1 MKMPTRTLPPWVAKL
16 QQPRENQT
24 GSDVASLAGSFKA
37 NAVDPSVPER
47 DIGPVP
53 SITPA
58 ERADAHGMTQ
68 IRNTGRG
75 KMSGEP

>member
-37 NAVDPSVPER
+37 SAVDPSVPER
-47 DIGPVP
+47 NIGPVP
-53 SITPA
+53 SITPD
-58 ERADAHGMTQ
+58 EQADRHGMTQ
-68 IRNTGRG
+68 VKNRGVLDGR
-75 KMSGEP
+75 S